1 MEAIPGT
8 DYRGFA
14 KLSSRIEGIE
24 LTTFTDVW
32 IHGLPL
38 GMKYAFTMRRM
49 TQRELATK
57 LGVTDTIVSDYI
69 AGRRPIPLDRRLA
82 IASTLGCDLA
92 TLGW

>member
-1 MEAIPGT
+1 MERIPKREISLKLELVR
-8 DYRGFA
+8 RG
-14 KLSSRIEGIE
+14 
-24 LTTFTDVW
+24 
-32 IHGLPL
+32 
-38 GMKYAFTMRRM
+38 M